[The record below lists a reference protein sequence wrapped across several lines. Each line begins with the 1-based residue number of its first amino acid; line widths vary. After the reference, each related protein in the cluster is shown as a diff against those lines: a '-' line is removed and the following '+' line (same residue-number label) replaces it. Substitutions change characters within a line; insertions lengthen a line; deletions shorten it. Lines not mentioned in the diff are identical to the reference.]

1 MTSCRTRELSRYFLI
16 PLALFGTLA
25 VLCALAVAD
34 GMFFLAG
41 LLGIGAVFTDGQH
54 DTAQAKAAD
63 LSAQRVR

>member
-1 MTSCRTRELSRYFLI
+1 VT
-16 PLALFGTLA
+16 
-25 VLCALAVAD
+25 D